1 MVTGPST
8 PKICGISARF
18 FMRTDGRIEE
28 KKSLEWAWLEACG
41 VEADAVSLGLA
52 AATAWFPSRPSAFV
66 EPGWFPE
73 GDLEKVEIK
82 NTRPKSE
89 TAAMRGMFLE
99 FISGQEWRRFDFSGG
114 LAAWFS
120 G

>member
-1 MVTGPST
+1 
-8 PKICGISARF
+8 
-18 FMRTDGRIEE
+18 
-28 KKSLEWAWLEACG
+28 
-41 VEADAVSLGLA
+41 
-52 AATAWFPSRPSAFV
+52 V